1 MERSCFL
8 CDIIENMITGTQAKA
23 ADRYAIDVMGI
34 PSLTLMENASRE
46 VASYIEEH
54 FASEKILI
62 LCGTGNNGADGI
74 CIANIL
80 NRNKRIS
87 TAPAVVITGNLE
99 HASWEFLYQ
108 LSEYKKAGSTPV
120 FAKDNDLFSG
130 YDVLVDAV
138 FGIGLKSVLRDDKAS
153 LLNAADNAGFKHV
166 IAVDMPSGIN
176 SDSGELMC
184 AGIHASA
191 TITFGRMKTG
201 LAKGE
206 GPGYAGE
213 VLVKDIGIPE
223 EAYIKTSGT

>member
-54 FASEKILI
+54 FISEKILI
-62 LCGTGNNGADGI
+62 LCGTVNNGADGI

-120 FAKDNDLFSG
+120 FAKGNDLFSG

-176 SDSGELMC
+176 SDSGELMG

-223 EAYIKTSGT
+223 EAYIKTSGA

>member
-54 FASEKILI
+54 FISEKILI
-62 LCGTGNNGADGI
+62 LCGTGNNGDDGI

-176 SDSGELMC
+176 SDSGELMG

-223 EAYIKTSGT
+223 EAYIKTSGA

>member
-54 FASEKILI
+54 FISEKILI

-176 SDSGELMC
+176 SDSGELMG

-223 EAYIKTSGT
+223 EAYIKTSRA

>member
-54 FASEKILI
+54 FIPEKILI

-99 HASWEFLYQ
+99 HASWEFLHQ
-108 LSEYKKAGSTPV
+108 LSEYKRAGFSPV
-120 FAKDNDLFSG
+120 FAKECNVFSG

-138 FGIGLKSVLRDDKAS
+138 FGIGLKTELREDKAV
-153 LLNAADNAGFKHV
+153 LLKAADSAGFKHV

-176 SDSGELMC
+176 SDSGEVLG
-184 AGIHASA
+184 AAVHA
-191 TITFGRMKTG
+191 TVTVTFGRMKTG

-223 EAYIKTSGT
+223 EAYVKTSGV

>member
-54 FASEKILI
+54 FISEKILI

-176 SDSGELMC
+176 SDSGELMG

-223 EAYIKTSGT
+223 EAYIKTSGA